1 MKQFSLIIFHQDD
14 RTVESFGMYPV
25 EKEAINNLRDW
36 ARKKLEDEYFRT
48 HLETVYFDGNVFD
61 GDLENPDL
69 DALSEAINKATESV
83 SFETTGGDYID
94 CSVWE
99 HECNVV
105 AVHGAQYDNQN
116 GDLRS
121 FVKICATVSEAFQFV
136 IDDFNKL
143 AETYKDQSDGITFPT
158 MKTLRQTKCAES
170 PNTWPVWTKWTVETE
185 L

>member
-14 RTVESFGMYPV
+14 RTAESVNMYPV
-25 EKEAINNLRDW
+25 EQEAIDNLRAW
-36 ARKKLEDEYFRT
+36 ARKKIEEDEYFRN
-48 HLETVYFDGNVFD
+48 HLENVYFDGNMFD
-61 GDLENPDL
+61 GDLDDTE
-69 DALSEAINKATESV
+69 ALLAAIRTTTESV

-99 HECNVV
+99 HDCNFVV
-105 AVHGAQYDNQN
+105 VHGAQYDNQN

-121 FVKICATVSEAFQFV
+121 FVKVCPTVGEAIQFV

-143 AETYKDQSDGITFPT
+143 AEAYKEESDGITFPT
-158 MKTLRQTKCAES
+158 VKTLRQTKCAES
-170 PNTWPVWTKWTVETE
+170 PNTWPVWTKWTIETE

>member
-25 EKEAINNLRDW
+25 EKKAIDELHNW
-36 ARKKLEDEYFRT
+36 ARQKIEDEYFRT
-48 HLETVYFDGNVFD
+48 HLENVYFDGKMFE
-61 GDLENPDL
+61 GDLEEPDL
-69 DALSEAINKATESV
+69 DALLAAINETTDSV

-99 HECNVV
+99 HECKLV

-121 FVKICATVSEAFQFV
+121 FVKICATVGEAIQFV

-143 AETYKDQSDGITFPT
+143 AEAYKEQSDGITFPT
-158 MKTLRQTKCAES
+158 AKILLQTKCAES
-170 PNTWPVWTKWTVETE
+170 PNTWPVWTKWTIATE

>member
-14 RTVESFGMYPV
+14 RTAESVNMYPV
-25 EKEAINNLRDW
+25 ETEAIAELRAW
-36 ARKKLEDEYFRT
+36 ARKKIEEDEYFRT
-48 HLETVYFDGNVFD
+48 HLEAVYFDDGNIFT
-61 GDLENPDL
+61 GDLNDT
-69 DALSEAINKATESV
+69 DALLAAIRAATESV

-99 HECNVV
+99 HECNFV
-105 AVHGAQYDNQN
+105 AVHGAQYDNQI

-121 FVKICATVSEAFQFV
+121 FVKICATVNEAIQFV

-143 AETYKDQSDGITFPT
+143 AEAYKEQSDGITFPT
-158 MKTLRQTKCAES
+158 MKMLRQTKCAES
-170 PNTWPVWTKWTVETE
+170 PNTWPVWTKWTIETE

>member
-14 RTVESFGMYPV
+14 RTAESFGMYPV
-25 EKEAINNLRDW
+25 EKKAIYELHEW
-36 ARKKLEDEYFRT
+36 ARKKIADEYFRT
-48 HLETVYFDGNVFD
+48 HLETVYFDGVCYE
-61 GDLENPDL
+61 GDLEEPDL
-69 DALSEAINKATESV
+69 DALLAAINETTDSV
-83 SFETTGGDYID
+83 AFETTGGDFID
-94 CSVWE
+94 CTVWQ

-121 FVKICATVSEAFQFV
+121 FVKVFTTVVDAFQFV
-136 IDDFNKL
+136 IDDFKRL
-143 AETYKDQSDGITFPT
+143 AEEYKEQSDGITFPT

-170 PNTWPVWTKWTVETE
+170 PNTWPVWTKWTIATE